1 MYSENEWQDFYKNY
15 RENLSRQYEV
25 AQQNLAQQRRNA
37 QQSIMSGA
45 NKAGMLY
52 SSFIPREKIKYD
64 QNTYQ
69 PAQIKLQ
76 NTYQTG
82 LNQLQ
87 NNILNYQ
94 NSIKDIQDA
103 INHLNSMS

>member
-15 RENLSRQYEV
+15 RESLSKQYET
-25 AQQNLAQQRRNA
+25 AQQNLAQQRKNA
-37 QQSIMSGA
+37 QQGIMSGL

-52 SSFIPREKIKYD
+52 SNFGARQKTQYD

-82 LNQLQ
+82 LDALR
-87 NNILNYQ
+87 NNVLKYQ
-94 NSIKDIQDA
+94 NSISDIQDA
-103 INHLNSMS
+103 IAHLNSMT